1 MDLDTLIKW
10 LVETRAEHGNVPVVR
25 VGDSLNCQGRVAEAG
40 YDDDR
45 ECVTLGCVDE

>member
-25 VGDSLNCQGRVAEAG
+25 VGGNLVCQGRVVEVE
-40 YDDDR
+40 YDTDR
-45 ECVTLGCVDE
+45 ECVTLGCVDV